1 MISGLVNNI
10 LSLSNSYKLIIIYID
25 WVSLRLSCFL
35 EEYFAHI
42 LFDCLFL
49 FYPDNCWVFNIVTR
63 EGFVKFYTR
72 LFCLIFISWNI
83 LTKGIFSH

>member
-35 EEYFAHI
+35 EEYFVHI

-49 FYPDNCWVFNIVTR
+49 FYPDNC
-63 EGFVKFYTR
+63 
-72 LFCLIFISWNI
+72 
-83 LTKGIFSH
+83 